1 MTTASELRSGKTQ
14 RDENFPVASWIIH
27 PRHRALILAF
37 YNFVRTADD
46 IADHA
51 TLGETEKL
59 AYLDLMEAEL
69 LGQGDSQPEAV
80 NLRRALAERSMPPRH
95 ALDVLIAFRMDVTKL
110 RYENWDEV
118 IHYCRYSAMPVGRFM
133 LDVHG
138 ESTSTWAA
146 SDALCAGL
154 QINNHLQDCGK
165 DYHNLNRVYLPRDA
179 LAAAG
184 ASVEALGAARSSAP
198 LLQCLHS
205 LAAKTEVLLNE
216 SKSLAAEVKD
226 FRLGLEISVIQAFAD
241 KIVNLLKVRDPLSE
255 TVHLGPTQL
264 LIHILGGAVIGLL
277 ELPRAPQLRD
287 GKLMPGLRRLELG
300 DRLPEGDLIR
310 PRVDGEKQVALMNHL
325 PILEADGHERS
336 ADLRAQRNRIDGGEL
351 PEESCRGGDRFLQR
365 KTNRHR
371 RRRRRRRSGCR
382 LITLPCE
389 PTPDGDQYRQYAD
402 PKKGASPTAAT
413 RRRGTIFPRIRQFL
427 DIRFRHG
434 EMRHA
439 LTFQQTA
446 CATKAAL
453 AFLSLVIFNPS
464 RGMGRTAVIPR
475 PSGQAG
481 FCTPIQPR
489 YS

>member
-1 MTTASELRSGKTQ
+1 MTTASELRSGKTH

-51 TLGETEKL
+51 TLGANEKL

-80 NLRRALAERSMPPRH
+80 NLRRALAQRSMPPRH

-184 ASVEALGAARSSAP
+184 ASAEELGAIRSSAP

-205 LAAKTEVLLNE
+205 LAARTEILLDE

-241 KIVNLLKVRDPLSE
+241 KIVNLLKVRDPLSD
-255 TVHLGPTQL
+255 TVHLGPMQL
-264 LIHILGGAVIGLL
+264 LVHSLGGMA
-277 ELPRAPQLRD
+277 
-287 GKLMPGLRRLELG
+287 
-300 DRLPEGDLIR
+300 
-310 PRVDGEKQVALMNHL
+310 GEM
-325 PILEADGHERS
+325 
-336 ADLRAQRNRIDGGEL
+336 
-351 PEESCRGGDRFLQR
+351 
-365 KTNRHR
+365 
-371 RRRRRRRSGCR
+371 
-382 LITLPCE
+382 
-389 PTPDGDQYRQYAD
+389 
-402 PKKGASPTAAT
+402 T
-413 RRRGTIFPRIRQFL
+413 RRAVGRRPVS
-427 DIRFRHG
+427 
-434 EMRHA
+434 
-439 LTFQQTA
+439 
-446 CATKAAL
+446 KPAAG
-453 AFLSLVIFNPS
+453 A
-464 RGMGRTAVIPR
+464 
-475 PSGQAG
+475 
-481 FCTPIQPR
+481 
-489 YS
+489 